1 MLLNKVRTR
10 VFRHLGMTKTLWNYR
25 KNGVYCFNFHR
36 IGDANN
42 CMYDPNIFSCNTKD
56 LKAHL
61 NFIKNNFQIIN
72 QEYFI
77 QIIEADQ
84 LVEKKLAYITF
95 DDGYL
100 DNYELAFPILNAMK
114 VPATFFVATGLIES
128 KVIPW
133 WDEIAWHIKN
143 CDLTEVK
150 LNSWCKTIVLSKNT
164 INKNIREV
172 LSQFKSASPPI
183 EEQLVEFRHKTGL
196 VLEHY
201 SSEFM
206 TWAHLLEMESAGMTI
221 GAHSHSH
228 RIFSSLNAI
237 DLSHELSH
245 SKKLLEEQLTNKILS
260 ISYPVGNASTYNKDM
275 FNEIENQGYQLAFTF
290 RYFINQHLTSNK
302 FQLGR
307 FSISEPF
314 NETKLM
320 EKCLN
325 APTL

>member
-1 MLLNKVRTR
+1 
-10 VFRHLGMTKTLWNYR
+10 MTKTLWNHR
-25 KNGVYCFNFHR
+25 QNGVYCFNFHR
-36 IGDANN
+36 IGDVNN
-42 CMYDPNIFSCNTKD
+42 CNYDPNVFSCSAAD
-56 LKAHL
+56 LEKHL
-61 NFIKNNFQIIN
+61 HFIKNNFEIIN
-72 QEYFI
+72 QDSFI
-77 QIIEADQ
+77 DLIASGK
-84 LVEKKLAYITF
+84 LVDKKLAYITF

-100 DNYELAFPILNAMK
+100 DNYELAFPILKAMK
-114 VPATFFVATGLIES
+114 IPATFFVATGLIET

-133 WDEIAWHIKN
+133 WDEIAWHIKHCHLN
-143 CDLTEVK
+143 ELK
-150 LNSWCKTIVLSKNT
+150 LSSWPETIVIAKT
-164 INKNIREV
+164 TTNKNIRQV
-172 LSQFKSASPPI
+172 LSQFKAASAQI
-183 EEQLVEFRHKTGL
+183 EEQLVELRSITGL

-245 SKKLLEEQLTNKILS
+245 AKKILEERLSNEVLS
-260 ISYPVGNASTYNKDM
+260 ISYPVGNASTYNKEM
-275 FNEIENQGYQLAFTF
+275 FDEIKHQGYQLAFTF
-290 RYFINQHLTSNK
+290 RYFINQQLSANK

-314 NETKLM
+314 DEVKFM
-320 EKCLN
+320 ELCLN